1 MSHETPEMPEDGP
14 AGGPEG
20 RPEDKRDG
28 PDGPVL
34 RVGILTVSDR
44 VSRGEAEDR
53 SGGRIRAWCVERGY
67 EPAIE
72 AVVPDGTAAIVPVL
86 LNWADGGR
94 ADLILTTGGT
104 GFTPRDRTPEATDA
118 VLDRT
123 ASGLAE
129 ALRRRGEQATPF
141 AVLSRGRAGLRGDC
155 LIVNLP
161 GSPSGVADGLEV
173 LEPLLEHG
181 SLLARGREH
190 PHRTSGSVEPSGSDG
205 ASGSRGTSGSHQS
218 GSDDTPGGSP

>member
-1 MSHETPEMPEDGP
+1 MSYDATSRVSREGDEDDSASAP
-14 AGGPEG
+14 A
-20 RPEDKRDG
+20 
-28 PDGPVL
+28 L

-53 SGGRIRAWCVERGY
+53 SGKRIRTWCRERGY
-67 EPAIE
+67 EAALE
-72 AVVPDGTAAIVPVL
+72 VVVPDGSAAIVPVL
-86 LNWADGGR
+86 LDWADGGR
-94 ADLILTTGGT
+94 VDLILTTGGT

-123 ASGLAE
+123 APGLAE
-129 ALRRRGEQATPF
+129 ALRRFGERATPF

-155 LIVNLP
+155 LIINLP

-181 SLLARGREH
+181 SLLARGRHH
-190 PHRTSGSVEPSGSDG
+190 PHQTSADGPRDDSVEGDSVDDDAVEEG
-205 ASGSRGTSGSHQS
+205 A
-218 GSDDTPGGSP
+218 PEGGSE